1 MGNGLGM
8 DIHIRSTRTRQ
19 WSYISRAVVKIG
31 SETFELSTT
40 RDRDDVTIE
49 YFINGISGK
58 NGNLLEEDIVKLP
71 NTISG
76 FEIQYRSVNSQQKEY
91 KIDLG
96 DGEIL
101 SLFVWKYMIRIDL
114 QGCKAKN
121 FASSVGLMG
130 TFTNSHKVGRDNS
143 TIFENLNEFGQ
154 EWQVLPEEG
163 NLFQTLE
170 GPQAPSKCELPSKS
184 QLRRRL
190 AQSDVTIEEAKLA
203 CAKIVNKDN
212 FNLCV
217 FDIIATGD
225 VASVGIY

>member
-1 MGNGLGM
+1 MG

-31 SETFELSTT
+31 SETFELSTS
-40 RDRDDVTIE
+40 RDRNDVTIE

-58 NGNLLEEDIVKLP
+58 NDNLLEEDIVKLP

-101 SLFVWKYMIRIDL
+101 SLLVWKHMIRIDL

-130 TFTNSHKVGRDNS
+130 TFANSHMVGRDNS
-143 TIFENLNEFGQ
+143 TIIEDLNDFGQ
-154 EWQVLPEEG
+154 EWQVRPDEPM
-163 NLFQTLE
+163 LFQKVE
-170 GPQAPSKCELPSKS
+170 GPQAPTKCEIPSKT

-190 AQSDVTIEEAKLA
+190 SESEVTTEEAELA
-203 CAKIVNKDN
+203 CATITDKDD
-212 FNLCV
+212 FDLCV
-217 FDIIATGD
+217 FDVIATGD
-225 VASVGIY
+225 IDGVGVY